1 MGRLNDRRCTL
12 FMGIFVICM
21 GKCYYNGTATLYTTT
36 FFYTV
41 GKSLYSGVLGIVGI
55 FFGYR
60 GSFGGGQF
68 VS

>member
-1 MGRLNDRRCTL
+1 MGV
-12 FMGIFVICM
+12 FVICM
-21 GKCYYNGTATLYTTT
+21 GKCYYNGTATLYTLT

-41 GKSLYSGVLGIVGI
+41 GKSLYNGAFGIVGV

-60 GSFGGGQF
+60 GPFGGGQF